1 MKVEIEWKESPP
13 RPSRIESQNAAIL
26 AELKKNP
33 GRWALLLPD
42 RSSSGAGGGWKKL
55 GCEVVS
61 SRKNP
66 GEEKAKYDIY
76 VRWPERKVNGEGRV
90 VQPAGTQA
98 KPPVQPMGPPVRPAG
113 AGTYDPGLG
122 RAARGVPEDGLPV
135 SSLTAPR
142 RLADRPQA

>member
-1 MKVEIEWKESPP
+1 MKVEINWKEPPP

-55 GCEVVS
+55 GCEVTA

-76 VRWPERKVNGEGRV
+76 VRWPVKKQEYPLASEV
-90 VQPAGTQA
+90 A
-98 KPPVQPMGPPVRPAG
+98 KGGLIRSSSP
-113 AGTYDPGLG
+113 GTYDPGLG

-135 SSLTAPR
+135 SSLQPR